1 MEAVGSFSG
10 VYVAID
16 GKRAGIIWL
25 SDSPKPGA
33 IEAVQRLKQLGKRV
47 IMLTGDS
54 ASAAQGTAA
63 ALGIH
68 EFHAEL
74 LPEQKVE
81 QVDAIIQN
89 SDGKSKVVFVGDGI
103 NDAPA
108 LARAHVG
115 VAMGALGSEAAV
127 ETADVVLMT
136 DNPFAV
142 VEAMETAGKTNRI
155 VWQNINLA
163 LVVKVVVL
171 LLGAVSAVSL
181 WQAVFA
187 DVGVTILTVLNS
199 MRIIRAVEGLKTL

>member
-1 MEAVGSFSG
+1 
-10 VYVAID
+10 
-16 GKRAGIIWL
+16 
-25 SDSPKPGA
+25 
-33 IEAVQRLKQLGKRV
+33 
-47 IMLTGDS
+47 MLTGDS

-199 MRIIRAVEGLKTL
+199 MRIIRAVRD